1 MHAAPRRALAARVAL
16 VLVGSLLSS
25 YGYLMT
31 VRADVGNGPMF
42 AMQDALHV
50 RTGMSLALT
59 AIVAGLALAVLA
71 RVLGIRLGIG
81 PLGIPLVTGV
91 TVAALEPFAPHLEGA
106 LLRWAAFG
114 VGTTVMMLGAV
125 VMFRAEFGGS
135 ALESAMFGVARVTRT
150 SAARARIGLEI
161 TMALVGF
168 AFGGRV
174 GLGTAAMAI
183 SVGPLFA
190 FWCRRLPPIVAPA
203 AGAAPAAQA
212 PAMAEGQ
219 SGRRRALAISR
230 AASRSD

>member
-31 VRADVGNGPMF
+31 VRAEVGNGPLF
-42 AMQDALHV
+42 AVQDALHV

-59 AIVAGLALAVLA
+59 AIVAGLALAALA
-71 RVLGIRLGIG
+71 RALGVRLGIG
-81 PLGIPLVTGV
+81 PLAIPLVTGV
-91 TVAALEPFAPHLEGA
+91 TVAALEPFAPHVDGT
-106 LLRWAAFG
+106 LLRWASFG
-114 VGTTVMMLGAV
+114 VGTTIMMLGAV

-135 ALESAMFGVARVTRT
+135 ALESAMFGVARLART

-190 FWCRRLPPIVAPA
+190 FWCRRLPPLVVPGATSPA
-203 AGAAPAAQA
+203 TQA